1 MTLNQLK
8 SFLWQCTKLNFFFLL
23 FVFIV
28 LLFSDQVYLIHQYF
42 YGGTSID
49 FKKDLYLIM
58 GLYKLM
64 WVFFN
69 LIPYYVV
76 RTIEKQN

>member
-8 SFLWQCTKLNFFFLL
+8 TFLCQCTKLNFFFLL
-23 FVFIV
+23 FVFVV
-28 LLFSDQVYLIHQYF
+28 LLFSDQVYLIHQHF
-42 YGGTSID
+42 YGGTLVE

-69 LIPYYVV
+69 LIPYYAV